1 MPLMTFYRDRIY
13 PRLVRALGNPEPI
26 RRIRETVVKRAQGT
40 VLEIGV
46 GPGVNFVHYD
56 PTRTTKIFALEP
68 NPGMRRLAQ
77 QERLRTPIDV
87 TFLDLP
93 GESIPLENSAVDT
106 VLSTF
111 TMCTIPGVSAAV
123 KEMRRVLKPGGRLI
137 FVEHGLAP
145 DPGTQRWQRRT
156 EPITH
161 WLFEGCHV
169 TRDIPSI
176 IEGGGFRIDDVEK
189 GYLEPF
195 PKSWTYT
202 WWGSALP
209 VA

>member
-1 MPLMTFYRDRIY
+1 MTPGGANAGGRPVQNVPMTFYRDRIY
-13 PRLVRALGNPEPI
+13 PRVVKALGNPE
-26 RRIRETVVKRAQGT
+26 A
-40 VLEIGV
+40 
-46 GPGVNFVHYD
+46 
-56 PTRTTKIFALEP
+56 TKIFALEP

-77 QERLRTPIDV
+77 RERARTPIDV

-93 GESIPLENSAVDT
+93 GESLPLENSAVDT
-106 VLSTF
+106 VLSPF
-111 TMCTIPGVSAAV
+111 TMCTI
-123 KEMRRVLKPGGRLI
+123 PGGRLI

-145 DPGTQRWQRRT
+145 DPSTQRWQRWT
-156 EPITH
+156 EPIPY

-169 TRDIPSI
+169 SRDIPSI
-176 IEGGGFRIDDVEK
+176 IESGGFRIDDVEK
-189 GYLEPF
+189 GYLAPF